1 MVSATTDDTKNG
13 LSSDTKNGFLYLV
26 DAKRWERVGPSQNI
40 WEEERHRKTLHAK
53 PLMRPLAGLC
63 ESTSGPLLE
72 AVGALSD
79 DDHGR
84 LNKKLYIGPV
94 YIIRIHHLWQPISLK
109 DYWYSFRTVWY

>member
-1 MVSATTDDTKNG
+1 
-13 LSSDTKNGFLYLV
+13 
-26 DAKRWERVGPSQNI
+26 
-40 WEEERHRKTLHAK
+40 
-53 PLMRPLAGLC
+53 MRPLAGLC

-94 YIIRIHHLWQPISLK
+94 YIIRIHHL
-109 DYWYSFRTVWY
+109 